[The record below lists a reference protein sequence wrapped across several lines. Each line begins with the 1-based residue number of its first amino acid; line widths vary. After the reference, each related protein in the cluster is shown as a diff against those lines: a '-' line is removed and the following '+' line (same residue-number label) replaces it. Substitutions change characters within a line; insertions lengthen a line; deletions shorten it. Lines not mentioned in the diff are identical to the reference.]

1 MSGPSLSGLV
11 VLAAGGT
18 GGHMFPAE
26 ALARELLGRGLH
38 VALVTDRRG
47 QAFGERLPGVALHRI
62 RVGRFGAGLMSKV
75 IGVAELALG
84 TLEASRLL
92 RKLAP
97 AAAVG
102 FGGYPSVPTMLAATR
117 LGVPTLVHEQNA
129 ILGRANRL
137 LASRV
142 RCIATSFPEV
152 GAIRPADRDR
162 VIETGNPVRPAIAAE
177 RGAAYLAPRSDGPF
191 QILVLGGSQ
200 GARVLSEVIP
210 AACAK
215 LPEALRR
222 RLRLMQQARAEDIEA
237 VRRAHAA
244 TGVAAE
250 LTTFFDDVPARLA
263 RAHLVI
269 SRSGASSVSEIA
281 MVGRPAILVPYL
293 HAADDH
299 QTANAQALAAV
310 GGAWVIAQAAF
321 TAEILAD
328 RLGTLMAAPEA
339 LARAAAAAHALGRP
353 DAARALADLV
363 IATMRGSNGAATS
376 PIRENA
382 A

>member
-1 MSGPSLSGLV
+1 MSGPSMTALV

-26 ALARELLGRGLH
+26 ALARELLSRGLR

-62 RVGRFGAGLMSKV
+62 RAGRFGAGLVSKV
-75 IGVAELALG
+75 VGVAELALG

-97 AAAVG
+97 ATAVG

-117 LGVPTLVHEQNA
+117 LRVPTLVHEQNA

-137 LASRV
+137 LAPRV
-142 RCIATSFPEV
+142 LRIATAFPQV
-152 GAIRPADRDR
+152 GAIKPADRTR

-177 RGAAYLAPRSDGPF
+177 RGTPYPAARPDGAF

-215 LPEALRR
+215 LPETLRR

-244 TGVAAE
+244 SGVAAE
-250 LTTFFDDVPARLA
+250 LATFFDDVPARLA

-269 SRSGASSVSEIA
+269 SRSGASSVAEIA

-299 QTANAQALAAV
+299 QTANAQALAAA

-321 TAEILAD
+321 TPEVLAE
-328 RLGTLMAAPEA
+328 RLTALMATPEA
-339 LARAAAAAHALGRP
+339 LVRAAAAAHALGRP

-363 IATMRGSNGAATS
+363 IATVSGSNGAPTS
-376 PIRENA
+376 LARKTA